1 MLNYKQLHYFWAVA
15 KAGSIVRASERL
27 HLTPQTLSGQIGLL
41 EETLGV
47 ALFLRVG
54 RRLELTETG
63 RLALSY
69 ADEVF
74 QIGNELEEALRNRP
88 ESRSIQL
95 RVGVDDAVP
104 KSIAYRLLTPAM
116 SLAEPVRIVCREDKL
131 VRLLVEMAIQRVDLV
146 LADRPMPA
154 GTNVKGY
161 SHKLGDCG
169 ITFFAEP
176 RLAAQFTDKWP
187 LVLNAAP
194 LLIPGKETAVRIPL
208 MRWFEAHQIRPRIVG
223 EFDDSAL
230 MQAFGQ
236 AGTGIFIAPSVI
248 AEEMRREHG
257 VTILGHTNE
266 VTEQFYAISMERRL
280 THPAVVAINDTA
292 HRELFANPDAHSRSP
307 AATATRAARPI
318 KSRVQ

>member
-27 HLTPQTLSGQIGLL
+27 NLTPQTLSGQIGLL
-41 EETLGV
+41 EDALGV
-47 ALFLRVG
+47 SLFLRVG

-69 ADEVF
+69 ADEIF
-74 QIGNELEEALRNRP
+74 QIGNELEEVLRARP
-88 ESRSIQL
+88 ERHAIPF

-116 SLAEPVRIVCREDKL
+116 ELASPVRIVCREDKL
-131 VRLLVEMAIQRVDLV
+131 VRLLVELAIQRVDLI
-146 LADRPMPA
+146 LADRPMPDEA
-154 GTNVKGY
+154 NVKGY

-169 ITFFAEP
+169 ITFFAAP
-176 RLAAQFTDKWP
+176 RLAKTFKKKWP
-187 LVLNAAP
+187 HVLDAAP
-194 LLIPGKETAVRIPL
+194 LLIPGKDAAIRIPL
-208 MRWFEAHQIRPRIVG
+208 MRWFDVHQLRPHIVG

-236 AGTGIFIAPSVI
+236 AGIGIFIAPSVI
-248 AEEMRREHG
+248 ADEVQREHG
-257 VTILGHTNE
+257 VTIVGSTDE
-266 VTEQFYAISMERRL
+266 VTEQFYAVSMERRL

-292 HRELFANPDAHSRSP
+292 HRELFATPLAS
-307 AATATRAARPI
+307 
-318 KSRVQ
+318 

>member
-41 EETLGV
+41 EEALGV

-74 QIGNELEEALRNRP
+74 QIGSELIEALRSRP
-88 ESRSIQL
+88 ESRSIQF

-116 SLAEPVRIVCREDKL
+116 ELAEPVRIVCREDKL
-131 VRLLVEMAIQRVDLV
+131 ARLLVELAIQRLDLI

-176 RLAAQFTDKWP
+176 RLAARFTEKWP
-187 LVLNAAP
+187 GILDVAP
-194 LLIPGKETAVRIPL
+194 LLIPGKEAAVREPL
-208 MRWFEAHQIRPRIVG
+208 MRWFDIRQIRPRIVG

-236 AGTGIFIAPSVI
+236 AGTGIFIAPSVM
-248 AEEMRREHG
+248 ADEVRREHG
-257 VTILGHTNE
+257 VIVIGQTDE

-280 THPAVVAINDTA
+280 THPAVVAINDA
-292 HRELFANPDAHSRSP
+292 AQKELFGSLYSH
-307 AATATRAARPI
+307 
-318 KSRVQ
+318 

>member
-1 MLNYKQLHYFWAVA
+1 VLNYKQLNYFWAVA

-41 EETLGV
+41 EEALGV
-47 ALFLRVG
+47 SLFLRVG

-74 QIGNELEEALRNRP
+74 QIGSELEEALRSRP
-88 ESRSIQL
+88 ESRSIQF

-116 SLAEPVRIVCREDKL
+116 ELAEPVRIVCREDKL
-131 VRLLVEMAIQRVDLV
+131 ARLLVELAIQRLDLI

-176 RLAAQFTDKWP
+176 RLAARFIEKWP
-187 LVLNAAP
+187 GILDVAP
-194 LLIPGKETAVRIPL
+194 LLIPGKEAAVRAPL
-208 MRWFEAHQIRPRIVG
+208 MRWFDIHQIRPRIVG

-236 AGTGIFIAPSVI
+236 AGTGIFIAPSVM
-248 AEEMRREHG
+248 ADEVRREHG
-257 VTILGHTNE
+257 VIIIGQTDE

-280 THPAVVAINDTA
+280 THPAVVAINDA
-292 HRELFANPDAHSRSP
+292 AQKELFGSLYSR
-307 AATATRAARPI
+307 
-318 KSRVQ
+318 

>member
-47 ALFLRVG
+47 ALFLRIG

-74 QIGNELEEALRNRP
+74 QIGNELEEALRSRP

-116 SLAEPVRIVCREDKL
+116 SLAEPVRLVCREDKL
-131 VRLLVEMAIQRVDLV
+131 VRLLVELAIQRIDLV
-146 LADRPMPA
+146 LADRPIPA
-154 GTNVKGY
+154 GTHVKGF

-176 RLAAQFTDKWP
+176 RLAAQYTDKWP
-187 LVLNAAP
+187 LVLNSAP
-194 LLIPGKETAVRIPL
+194 LLIPGKEAAVRIPL
-208 MRWFEAHQIRPRIVG
+208 MRWFEARQIRPHIVG

-248 AEEMRREHG
+248 AEEVRREHG
-257 VTILGHTNE
+257 VAILGHTNE
-266 VTEQFYAISMERRL
+266 ATEQFYAISMERRL

-292 HRELFANPDAHSRSP
+292 HRELFANLDTCSRSP
-307 AATATRAARPI
+307 AETPTRINRSI
-318 KSRVQ
+318 KG

>member
-47 ALFLRVG
+47 ALFLRIG

-69 ADEVF
+69 ADEIF
-74 QIGNELEEALRNRP
+74 QIGNELEEALRSHP

-95 RVGVDDAVP
+95 RVGVDDVVP

-116 SLAEPVRIVCREDKL
+116 SLAEPVRLVCREDKL
-131 VRLLVEMAIQRVDLV
+131 VRLLVELAIQRIDLV
-146 LADRPMPA
+146 LADRPIPA
-154 GTNVKGY
+154 GTHVKGF

-176 RLAAQFTDKWP
+176 RLAAQYTDKWP
-187 LVLNAAP
+187 LVLNSAP
-194 LLIPGKETAVRIPL
+194 LLIPGKEAAVRIPL
-208 MRWFEAHQIRPRIVG
+208 MRWFEARQIRPHIVG

-248 AEEMRREHG
+248 AEEVRREHG

-292 HRELFANPDAHSRSP
+292 HRELFANLDTHSRSP
-307 AATATRAARPI
+307 AETPTRITRSI
-318 KSRVQ
+318 KG

>member
-41 EETLGV
+41 EEALGV

-63 RLALSY
+63 QLALSY

-74 QIGNELEEALRNRP
+74 QIGSELEEALRSRP
-88 ESRSIQL
+88 ESRSIQF
-95 RVGVDDAVP
+95 RVGIDDAVP
-104 KSIAYRLLTPAM
+104 KSIAYRLLIPAM
-116 SLAEPVRIVCREDKL
+116 ELAEPVRIVCREDKL
-131 VRLLVEMAIQRVDLV
+131 ARLLVELAIQRLDLI

-161 SHKLGDCG
+161 SHKLGECG

-176 RLAAQFTDKWP
+176 RLATQFSEKWP
-187 LVLNAAP
+187 DILDVAP
-194 LLIPGKETAVRIPL
+194 LLIPGKEAAVRPPL
-208 MRWFEAHQIRPRIVG
+208 MRWFDIHQIRPRIVG

-236 AGTGIFIAPSVI
+236 AGTGIFIAPSVM
-248 AEEMRREHG
+248 ADEVRRAHG
-257 VTILGHTNE
+257 VIVIGETDE

-280 THPAVVAINDTA
+280 THPAVVAINDA
-292 HRELFANPDAHSRSP
+292 AQKELFGNLYSR
-307 AATATRAARPI
+307 
-318 KSRVQ
+318 

>member
-27 HLTPQTLSGQIGLL
+27 HLAPQTLSGQIGLL
-41 EETLGV
+41 EEALGV

-69 ADEVF
+69 ADEIF
-74 QIGNELEEALRNRP
+74 QIGNELEETLRSRP
-88 ESRSIQL
+88 ESHTIPL

-104 KSIAYRLLTPAM
+104 KTIAYKLLTPAM
-116 SLAEPVRIVCREDKL
+116 TLAEPVRIVCREDKL
-131 VRLLVEMAIQRVDLV
+131 VRLLVELAIQRLDLV

-176 RLAAQFTDKWP
+176 RLAARFTRPWP
-187 LVLNAAP
+187 QILDAAP
-194 LLIPGKETAVRIPL
+194 LLIPGKEAAIRTAL
-208 MRWFEAHQIRPRIVG
+208 MRWFDVRQIRPHIVG

-236 AGTGIFIAPSVI
+236 AGIGIFIAPSVI
-248 AEEMRREHG
+248 ADEVQREHG
-257 VTILGHTNE
+257 VTIIGRTDE

-280 THPAVVAINDTA
+280 THPAVIAINDTA
-292 HRELFANPDAHSRSP
+292 HRELFANLQQVR
-307 AATATRAARPI
+307 
-318 KSRVQ
+318 

>member
-1 MLNYKQLHYFWAVA
+1 VLNYKQLHYFWAVA

-47 ALFLRVG
+47 ALFLRIG

-74 QIGNELEEALRNRP
+74 QIGNELEEALRSRP
-88 ESRSIQL
+88 ESPSIQF

-131 VRLLVEMAIQRVDLV
+131 VRLLVELAIQRVDLV

-161 SHKLGDCG
+161 SHKLGECG

-176 RLAAQFTDKWP
+176 GLAAQFTGKWP
-187 LVLNAAP
+187 SILDAAP
-194 LLIPGKETAVRIPL
+194 LLIPGKEAAVRTPL
-208 MRWFEAHQIRPRIVG
+208 MRWFDVHQIRPRIVG

-248 AEEMRREHG
+248 ADEVRREHG
-257 VTILGHTNE
+257 VSILGHTDD

-292 HRELFANPDAHSRSP
+292 HRELFANLYPR
-307 AATATRAARPI
+307 
-318 KSRVQ
+318 

>member
-41 EETLGV
+41 EEALGV
-47 ALFLRVG
+47 TLFLRVG

-63 RLALSY
+63 RLTLSY

-74 QIGNELEEALRNRP
+74 QIGSELEEALRSRP
-88 ESRSIQL
+88 ESRSIQF

-116 SLAEPVRIVCREDKL
+116 TLAQPVRIVCREDKL
-131 VRLLVEMAIQRVDLV
+131 TRLLVELAIQRLDLI

-154 GTNVKGY
+154 GTNIKGY
-161 SHKLGDCG
+161 SHKLGECG

-176 RLAAQFTDKWP
+176 RLAARFSDKWP
-187 LVLNAAP
+187 DILEIAP
-194 LLIPGKETAVRIPL
+194 LLIPGKEAAVRTPL
-208 MRWFEAHQIRPRIVG
+208 MRWFDIHQIRPRIVG

-236 AGTGIFIAPSVI
+236 AGTGIFIAPSVM
-248 AEEMRREHG
+248 ADEVQRAHG
-257 VTILGHTNE
+257 VIVIGETDE

-280 THPAVVAINDTA
+280 THPAVVAINDA
-292 HRELFANPDAHSRSP
+292 AQKELFGNLYL
-307 AATATRAARPI
+307 
-318 KSRVQ
+318 

>member
-15 KAGSIVRASERL
+15 KAGSIIRASERL

-41 EETLGV
+41 EEALGV
-47 ALFLRVG
+47 SLFLRVG

-74 QIGNELEEALRNRP
+74 QIGSELEEALRSRP
-88 ESRSIQL
+88 ESRSIQF

-116 SLAEPVRIVCREDKL
+116 ELSEPVRIVCREDKL
-131 VRLLVEMAIQRVDLV
+131 ARLLVELAIQRLDLI

-176 RLAAQFTDKWP
+176 RLAAQFIEKWP
-187 LVLNAAP
+187 GILDVAP
-194 LLIPGKETAVRIPL
+194 LLIPGKEAAVRAPL
-208 MRWFEAHQIRPRIVG
+208 MHWFDIHQIRPRIVG

-236 AGTGIFIAPSVI
+236 AGTGIFIAPSVM
-248 AEEMRREHG
+248 ADEVRREHG
-257 VTILGHTNE
+257 VIIIGQTDE

-280 THPAVVAINDTA
+280 THPAVVAINDA
-292 HRELFANPDAHSRSP
+292 AQKELFGNLY
-307 AATATRAARPI
+307 TRQP
-318 KSRVQ
+318 